1 MISSFP
7 MTKFRITKK
16 YLVVIV
22 DNGCHKNVDIE
33 NVDIGDFSLKNVL
46 CSRMFKYF
54 WDILHLV
61 HFSSSD
67 SYIPREL
74 IWQVTEGARDLRNLR
89 SASEV
94 WLFLTVTVFI
104 TVKNRDRH
112 GISEISWPS
121 SNFWQNF
128 VTVKKSSTPYF
139 DTLEPRTFLV
149 HSSVEK
155 DDLKIVRLTFTNTE
169 LKIEVDVPDI
179 GVDTLKSIDSK
190 FSMSL
195 DFELDSWNFVYR

>member
-1 MISSFP
+1 M
-7 MTKFRITKK
+7 
-16 YLVVIV
+16 
-22 DNGCHKNVDIE
+22 
-33 NVDIGDFSLKNVL
+33 
-46 CSRMFKYF
+46 
-54 WDILHLV
+54 
-61 HFSSSD
+61 
-67 SYIPREL
+67 
-74 IWQVTEGARDLRNLR
+74 
-89 SASEV
+89 
-94 WLFLTVTVFI
+94 
-104 TVKNRDRH
+104 
-112 GISEISWPS
+112 
-121 SNFWQNF
+121 
-128 VTVKKSSTPYF
+128 TVKKSSTPYF